1 MGRFYRFSGV
11 QKQIANLVAQTV
23 VFPAAEIESA
33 GVVKYMVAISGGT
46 LADITRV
53 RVKAGGANVVDIR
66 RDHLQAFQQRFYRN
80 NIPDATAG
88 RLLTIPL
95 NFPHAPTEDEQDLC
109 QFPLGASAQVE
120 VEFAATVVAGVAI
133 IGYEMSDVDP
143 LWTPR
148 LYGSQMNVPASATN
162 AKYAFSESGIVAA
175 TVNIQ
180 TGISK
185 STLSISS
192 RNSMELPGPVY
203 SGLVVGNLLDASQFD
218 SDGNTS
224 KTILARACHLGIPA
238 SQGASQLML
247 DTSAAWPGVTEEFT
261 LWAIAP
267 QGAGPNVGGNAR

>member
-11 QKQIANLVAQTV
+11 QKAIANLVAQTI

-33 GVVKYMVAISGGT
+33 GVVKYMIAISAGT
-46 LADITRV
+46 IADINRV
-53 RVKAGGANVVDIR
+53 RVKAGGSNVVDIR
-66 RDHLQAFQQRFYRN
+66 RDHLQAFQQRFYRSN
-80 NIPDATAG
+80 LPDATAG
-88 RLLTIPL
+88 KLLTIPL

-120 VEFAATVVAGVAI
+120 IEFAATIVAGAAI

-148 LYGSQMNVPASATN
+148 LYGSQMNIPASSTN
-162 AKYAFSESGIVAA
+162 AKYAFAESGIIAA
-175 TVNIQ
+175 TVCSQ

-185 STLSISS
+185 STLSVSS
-192 RNSMELPGPVY
+192 RNAMELPGPVY
-203 SGLVVGNLLDASQFD
+203 SGLALGNLIDASQFD

-224 KTILARACHLGIPA
+224 KTILARACHLGIA
-238 SQGASQLML
+238 AAQGSSQLML
-247 DTSAAWPGVTEEFT
+247 DTSAAWPGVTEELT